1 MYQLTIESIKW
12 ATCLTLSV
20 AVVDVLYENKKTN
33 EYQSF
38 SLSAL
43 IVATSNRFLLLP
55 IYPHRPYD

>member
-20 AVVDVLYENKKTN
+20 AVVDVLYENKTN
-33 EYQSF
+33 EYPSV

-43 IVATSNRFLLLP
+43 VVATSNRFLLLP
-55 IYPHRPYD
+55 IYPHRPCD